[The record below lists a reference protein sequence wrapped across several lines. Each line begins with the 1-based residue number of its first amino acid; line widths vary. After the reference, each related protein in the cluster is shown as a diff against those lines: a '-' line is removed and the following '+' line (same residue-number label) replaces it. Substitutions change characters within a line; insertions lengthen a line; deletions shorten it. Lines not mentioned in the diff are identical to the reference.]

1 MVCECKLFVF
11 LIRND
16 YNYAEVKAK
25 HLRFGIIRAFHVP
38 FPCNP
43 VGQRIVCPRQWS
55 HFINIDIA
63 QSIIHHSNLVRHLNL
78 SEIGVLHLDKI
89 RTQSFRYAVKLP
101 LYSNIICAVQFM
113 SSSVYNE
120 FAIVVA
126 FYCPLS
132 NVILSI
138 LEPPFCISHQITLN
152 RFKCMDSCAIRH
164 ASVYISYEYMRR
176 FVCIRRCQFARR
188 TTLVI
193 PV

>member
-1 MVCECKLFVF
+1 M
-11 LIRND
+11 
-16 YNYAEVKAK
+16 
-25 HLRFGIIRAFHVP
+25 P

-113 SSSVYNE
+113 SSSVYDE

-126 FYCPLS
+126 FHCPLS

-152 RFKCMDSCAIRH
+152 RFKCMDSCYSSCLGIHLLRVHAAIRMYP
-164 ASVYISYEYMRR
+164 AVSV
-176 FVCIRRCQFARR
+176 R
-188 TTLVI
+188 TPYYTCHSSIVRAQNAIEPALTKSNNSPI
-193 PV
+193 EF